1 MTSTTRLLLAAAVV
15 WITTLSCTNQNQREE
30 RLARQYCGSC
40 HLFPEP
46 SLLPKRV
53 WAENVLPQMALRM
66 GVDFGKLVEIPEADR
81 PNVLPSLPA
90 SAMVSDE
97 EWKAIQNY
105 FQRMAPDSLHV
116 SSASI
121 ADTLQQFEAATF
133 PLSINGHPTTTMVK
147 VDTVKD
153 RIFISDRRSVL
164 HEFDTKFQW
173 KASHPLGSPS
183 SQLLFPEKEDPLLLQ
198 MGIMDPNDQALGSVA
213 QWHEGTQTFTTLI
226 DSLQRPVYLERVDMN
241 QDAKNDFVICSF
253 GNFTGSL
260 DLYEALDSGKYRRH
274 ILQNLPGARKVVVR
288 DFDNNGLPDLMALM
302 TQGDER
308 IILLLNQ
315 GDFRFRIITLLRFPP
330 VYGSS
335 YFDVGDFN
343 HDGKMD
349 ILYAN
354 GDNAD
359 YSVTLKPYHGLRI
372 FLNDGSNRFTE
383 SWFYPLHGACQ
394 AKAADF
400 DKDGDLDI
408 VATAFFADF
417 EHHPEQGFVYFENT
431 GQGFKPSVTRLASQG
446 RWITIEIA
454 DLDHDRDDD
463 VVIGAL
469 DFPGTIPNGL
479 VAQWMKRNT
488 WVLFLRNK
496 LHE

>member
-1 MTSTTRLLLAAAVV
+1 VKSTTRLLLAAAVV

-30 RLARQYCGSC
+30 QLARQYCGSC
-40 HLFPEP
+40 HLFPEA

-81 PNVLPSLPA
+81 PYVLPSLPA
-90 SAMVSDE
+90 SAMVSEE

-105 FQRMAPDSLHV
+105 FQRMAPDSLNV
-116 SSASI
+116 PPTNI
-121 ADTLQQFEAATF
+121 ADTLQQFDAATF
-133 PLSINGHPTTTMVK
+133 SLAINGHPTTTMVK
-147 VDTVKD
+147 VDTVND
-153 RIFISDRRSVL
+153 RVFISDRRAVL
-164 HEFDTKFQW
+164 HEFDTRFQW
-173 KASHPLGSPS
+173 KASHPLSSPP
-183 SQLLFPEKEDPLLLQ
+183 SQLLLSGKEDPLLVQ
-198 MGIMDPNDQALGSVA
+198 MGIMDPNDQALGSIA

-226 DSLQRPVYLERVDMN
+226 DSLQRPVYLEHVDMN
-241 QDAKNDFVICSF
+241 QDEKKDFVICSF
-253 GNFTGSL
+253 GNYTGSL
-260 DLYEALDSGKYRRH
+260 NVYETLDSGKYKRH
-274 ILQNLPGARKVVVR
+274 ILQNVPGSRKVVVR
-288 DFDNNGLPDLMALM
+288 DFDNNGLPDVMALM

-315 GDFRFRIITLLRFPP
+315 GNFRFRIITLLRFPP

-335 YFDVGDFN
+335 YFDVVDFN

-349 ILYAN
+349 ILYVN

-359 YSVTLKPYHGLRI
+359 YSVTLKPYHGVRI

-383 SWFYPLHGACQ
+383 SWFYPLNGACQ

-408 VATAFFADF
+408 VATAFFADYQ
-417 EHHPEQGFVYFENT
+417 HHPEQSFVYFENT
-431 GQGFKPSVTRLASQG
+431 GHDFKPSVTRLAAQG

-463 VVIGAL
+463 VVMGAL
-469 DFPGTIPNGL
+469 DFPATIPSDL
-479 VAQWMKRNT
+479 VAQWMKRDT
-488 WVLFLRNK
+488 WVLLLRNK
-496 LHE
+496 LH